1 MLELLE
7 VLWDAFTDSFAYHD
21 YDEPPPADYDY
32 HSYYNPPPAISD
44 VFANYPDNQ
53 DALYDVPPA
62 QPSPRTNLLPQ
73 SGSTDSIQHREEF
86 SHMAHVTYNYKG
98 RSYSFAFEYT
108 HSDADGYRAYIVTA
122 PGYGGRSENLHST
135 HRLRDGSRY
144 YICWSEKITTV
155 AQMDAVAE
163 LWSKATVMYIA
174 NGGSSLD
181 QYAEKILRAEAG
193 G

>member
-1 MLELLE
+1 MLELLG
-7 VLWDAFTDSFAYHD
+7 VLWDAFTDNFTSI
-21 YDEPPPADYDY
+21 DYDY
-32 HSYYNPPPAISD
+32 PDTSLSEAY
-44 VFANYPDNQ
+44 ANYLDTRES
-53 DALYDVPPA
+53 LYSDPPS
-62 QPSPRTNLLPQ
+62 QPSPRTTPVQQ
-73 SGSTDSIQHREEF
+73 SDTPAHSQTREEF
-86 SHMAHVTYNYKG
+86 THMAHVTYNYKG

-108 HSDADGYRAYIVTA
+108 HSAANGYRAYIVSA
-122 PGYGGRSENLHST
+122 PSYGRHSGDLHST

-181 QYAEKILRAEAG
+181 QYAEKILRAESSG
-193 G
+193 